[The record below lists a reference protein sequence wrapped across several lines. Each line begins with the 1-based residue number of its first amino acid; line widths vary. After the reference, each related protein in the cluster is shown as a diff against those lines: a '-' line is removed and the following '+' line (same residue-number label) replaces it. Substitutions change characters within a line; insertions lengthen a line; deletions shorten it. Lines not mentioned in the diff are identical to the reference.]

1 MQTNELSRRL
11 ARSRIAQVVAFP
23 IRTLGVAKYDA
34 RLVGRSV
41 RWLFTSREHHN
52 FTYDLTERNRA
63 HLAWYLASIMDAPA
77 ERFRAWIDEV
87 EQDAELRATL
97 SHGTAMS
104 DRRGLADRDVRYG
117 RRIAWYAC
125 VRALKPKHV
134 VETGIDKGLG
144 SCLIAAAL
152 RRNASEGHPGRLS
165 ALDINPDAGYL
176 VQNPYREYVDIV
188 CGDSLT
194 TIPALTT
201 PVDLFIHDSWHSVEH
216 EAAEFASIEEK
227 LSDDAL
233 LISDNAAETD
243 VLLHLAERTGRRFLY
258 FQEMPSRHWFPG
270 DGTGIAW
277 FSRVGAEKL
286 ATMESHDVGMA

>member
-1 MQTNELSRRL
+1 LSRRL
-11 ARSRIAQVVAFP
+11 ARSPLAQVVAFP
-23 IRTLGVAKYDA
+23 IRTLGVARYDA

-63 HLAWYLASIMDAPA
+63 HLAWYLASIMEPSA
-77 ERFRAWIDEV
+77 EQFRAWLDEV
-87 EQDAELRATL
+87 EQDAELRELLAN
-97 SHGTAMS
+97 GVAMS
-104 DRRGLADRDVRYG
+104 DRRGLADRNVRYG

-152 RRNASEGHPGRLS
+152 RRNAAEGQSGRLS

-176 VQNPYREYVDIV
+176 VQGPYREFVDVV

-216 EAAEFASIEEK
+216 ETAEFELIEDK
-227 LSDDAL
+227 LSPNAL
-233 LISDNAAETD
+233 LLSDNAAETD
-243 VLLHLAERTGRRFLY
+243 VLVQLAERTGRRFLY

-277 FSRVGAEKL
+277 FPRTAKDSLEAE
-286 ATMESHDVGMA
+286 ARDVALV